1 MNWGEVATI
10 LWNSMFVV
18 PFLVGVV
25 VFETDTSKTK
35 KIGCILLFFALNQRV
50 IVFLSCDGVGCW
62 DESRSF

>member
-35 KIGCILLFFALNQRV
+35 KIGCILLFSLLINVLLFFLVAMALAVGMNQDP
-50 IVFLSCDGVGCW
+50 F
-62 DESRSF
+62 